1 MTLCLLAI
9 VVGCQKCPIVAL
21 CPLKAVIGDHRKL
34 EETPPPAVTEPPVKR
49 EQ

>member
-1 MTLCLLAI
+1 MTLCPLAI

-21 CPLKAVIGDHRKL
+21 CPVKAVIGDHRKL
-34 EETPPPAVTEPPVKR
+34 EETPPPTASEPSVKR